1 MANPPSKS
9 HTSLLPEI
17 FTQPGQLVLISFRR
31 HLEKNT
37 PTFKYKYFF
46 LHKLY
51 IKYYSLKLNC
61 SISVWTVK
69 KTNDWLKINLTF

>member
-1 MANPPSKS
+1 MSNPPSKS

-17 FTQPGQLVLISFRR
+17 FTQRGQLVLTSFRM

-46 LHKLY
+46 
-51 IKYYSLKLNC
+51 
-61 SISVWTVK
+61 SINYTSNITH
-69 KTNDWLKINLTF
+69 